1 MDRVTEQVASD
12 YKDHICSEMFIS
24 LITERLANNYYRSLD
39 QVYLDLDQIVINS
52 IIYNSEEHEITQAA
66 KKLIEMIK
74 RQIRGQLNL

>member
-24 LITERLANNYYRSLD
+24 LITERLANKYYRSLD
-39 QVYLDLDQIVINS
+39 
-52 IIYNSEEHEITQAA
+52 YNSEEHEITQAA